1 MSATEG
7 LSPVAAGAPAPTTVV
22 FCGPTI
28 TPDQVRAV
36 LPDAICLPPV
46 AQGDVLQALAHRPR
60 IIAIV
65 DGYFDQVPA
74 VWHKEILFAL
84 TAGVHVWGSSS
95 MGALRAAE
103 LHTLGMVGVGDVF
116 EAFASGRYTDDD
128 EVAVFHGPP
137 EEGYRAVSSAM
148 VDLRDRF
155 ARAAA
160 DGVVPVDVA
169 VALTGVAKALPY
181 RDRTVNAVAHHAR
194 EGTVGPDGVLGS
206 GPPVATEHLDAVKAF
221 VKADGP
227 GQKLR
232 DAQALLAAVR
242 EFRATDPPPFQ
253 ATFELPRTVFFDALF
268 NEVDRL
274 LAGRD
279 ERADYDPE
287 VVLWTG
293 ETMPIVRKQQ
303 LLRVLA
309 RMEADRLGLG
319 LTQDEVEQ
327 TAANFRVRYGLVDPD
342 EIQAWLD
349 GAGLTGEQFMLA
361 MADMTAVEKMEK
373 VYKLEVDAGVARL
386 IRLAE
391 ARRRTRNE
399 WVADADSEM
408 VGDVGSQ
415 VGPPSST
422 PPS

>member
-1 MSATEG
+1 VTT
-7 LSPVAAGAPAPTTVV
+7 APPTTVI

-28 TPDQVRAV
+28 TPSQVRGV
-36 LPDAICLPPV
+36 IPDAVCLPPV
-46 AQGDVLQALAHRPR
+46 AQGDVLQALQHRPR
-60 IIAIV
+60 IIGIV

-74 VWHKEILFAL
+74 VWHKEILYAL
-84 TAGVHVWGSSS
+84 QAGVHVFGSSS

-137 EEGYRAVSSAM
+137 EENYRAVSSAM

-155 ARAAA
+155 ARAAST
-160 DGVVPVDVA
+160 GVVPADVA
-169 VALTGVAKALPY
+169 EQLTAIAKALPY
-181 RDRTVNAVAHHAR
+181 RDRTVNAVAHHAKDA
-194 EGTVGPDGVLGS
+194 VD
-206 GPPVATEHLDAVKAF
+206 AAHLDALKAF
-221 VKADGP
+221 VKEDGP

-232 DAQALLAAVR
+232 DAFALLDALVA
-242 EFRATDPPPFQ
+242 FRATDPPPFV
-253 ATFELPRTVFFDALF
+253 ADFTLPRTVFFDALF

-279 ERADYDPE
+279 ETADHNPE

-303 LLRVLA
+303 LLRVLSGL
-309 RMEADRLGLG
+309 EAERLGLG
-319 LTQDEVEQ
+319 ISPDEVNA
-327 TAANFRVRYGLVDPD
+327 TATNFRILYGLIEPD
-342 EIQAWLD
+342 ETQRWLD
-349 GAGLTGEQFMLA
+349 EAGLTFDQFMLA
-361 MADMTAVEKMEK
+361 MADMAAVDKMEK

-391 ARRRTRNE
+391 ARRRTRNS
-399 WVADADSEM
+399 WVADADSEG
-408 VGDVGSQ
+408 VGDVDSQ
-415 VGPPSST
+415 VEPPIDPTVS
-422 PPS
+422 

>member
-1 MSATEG
+1 MSD
-7 LSPVAAGAPAPTTVV
+7 AGPRVVTVV

-28 TPDQVRAV
+28 TPTQVRHHI
-36 LPDAICLPPV
+36 PDAVCLPPV
-46 AQGDVLQALAHRPR
+46 AQGDVLRALQHRPR
-60 IIAIV
+60 VIGII

-74 VWHKEILFAL
+74 VWHKEILYAL
-84 TAGVHVWGSSS
+84 QAGVHVFGSSS

-103 LHTLGMVGVGDVF
+103 LHPFGMVGIGDVF

-128 EVAVFHGPP
+128 EVAVFHGSAD
-137 EEGYRAVSSAM
+137 ENYRAVSSAM

-160 DGVVPVDVA
+160 TGVVPVDVA
-169 VALTGVAKALPY
+169 AQLTTIAKALPY
-181 RDRTVNAVAHHAR
+181 RDRTIAAITRHAVA
-194 EGTVGPDGVLGS
+194 GSIGPDGPDGTLGS
-206 GPPVATEHLDAVKAF
+206 GPPVDPVHLDAVKAF
-221 VKADGP
+221 VTDDGP

-232 DAQALLAAVR
+232 DAFALLEVVAA
-242 EFRATDPPPFQ
+242 FRATDPPPF
-253 ATFELPRTVFFDALF
+253 AADFTLPRTVFFDALF

-279 ERADYDPE
+279 HTADHNPE

-309 RMEADRLGLG
+309 RLESNRLGVPV
-319 LTQDEVEQ
+319 TPDEVDQ
-327 TAANFRVRYGLVDPD
+327 TATNFRILYGLVDPQ
-342 EIQAWLD
+342 ETQRWLD
-349 GAGLTGEQFMLA
+349 EAGLDVGQFMIA
-361 MADMTAVEKMEK
+361 MADMAAVDKMEK

-391 ARRRTRNE
+391 ARRRTRNT
-399 WVADADSEM
+399 WVADADTEA
-408 VGDVGSQ
+408 VADVDSQ
-415 VGPPSST
+415 VPPPTT
-422 PPS
+422 PTASR

>member
-1 MSATEG
+1 MSG
-7 LSPVAAGAPAPTTVV
+7 VSSAPAPTTVI

-28 TPDQVRAV
+28 TPAQVRGV
-36 LPDAICLPPV
+36 IPDAICLPPV
-46 AQGDVLQALAHRPR
+46 AQGDVLQSLQYRPR
-60 IIAIV
+60 VIGIV

-84 TAGVHVWGSSS
+84 QAGVHVFGSSS

-103 LHTLGMVGVGDVF
+103 LHTYGMVGVGDVF

-160 DGVVPVDVA
+160 AGVVPTEVA
-169 VALTGVAKALPY
+169 VALTTIAKGLPY
-181 RDRTVNAVAHHAR
+181 RDRTVNAVAHHAKD
-194 EGTVGPDGVLGS
+194 EIGAD
-206 GPPVATEHLDAVKAF
+206 HLDAMKAF
-221 VKADGP
+221 VKEDGP

-232 DAQALLAAVR
+232 DAFALLEALVA
-242 EFRATDPPPFQ
+242 FRATDPEPFV
-253 ATFELPRTVFFDALF
+253 ASFTLPRTVFFDALY

-279 ERADYDPE
+279 ETADHNPE

-309 RMEADRLGLG
+309 RMEADRLGVG
-319 LTQDEVEQ
+319 ISPEEVDQ
-327 TAANFRVRYGLVDPD
+327 TATNFRILYGLIDPD
-342 EIQAWLD
+342 ETQQWLD
-349 GAGLTGEQFMLA
+349 EAGLTFEQFMLA
-361 MADMTAVEKMEK
+361 MADMAAVDKMEK
-373 VYKLEVDAGVARL
+373 VYKLEVDAGVGRL

-391 ARRRTRNE
+391 ARRRTRNT
-399 WVADADSEM
+399 WVADADSEP
-408 VGDVGSQ
+408 VGDVESQ
-415 VGPPSST
+415 VAPPLDPTVS
-422 PPS
+422 